1 MSMVSAVF
9 IVFVVCLALGVPI
22 AVSIMAAGLMASFVN
37 PGFSADAMYCF
48 RTLVT
53 SMDSYVLLAIPLFI
67 LSGNIMAKGGISDR
81 LFTFFAYFL
90 GDRTAGLPCAV
101 IISCLFY
108 GAITGS
114 APATVAA
121 IGAMTIPLLTKLG
134 YDKSF
139 VTALVAVAGGLGVI
153 IPPSIPFVMYGV
165 SSNESVGDLF
175 TAGIVPGLMIGLCL
189 MVCAWIMCKRNG
201 EDKEKLQAN
210 ARVLHE
216 KGFFKVFKES
226 ILALICPV
234 IILGGIYS
242 GKFTP
247 TEAAC
252 VSVIY
257 ALAVSVFV
265 YKTMGT
271 KEIILAFRE
280 TVQSLVSMVFVAAAA
295 TVFGRILTLMQVPQL
310 VANAMTA
317 TFHSKVVLLLLVNL
331 FLLVVG
337 MLMDA
342 VSAILIVT
350 PIFMP
355 MISAIGVDPIH
366 FGVIMVVNLAI
377 GFVTPPVGVNLY
389 VASTMSG
396 VSIMEIAKKA
406 IPFIVFFLVALLL
419 LTFVPAISLCL
430 L

>member
-1 MSMVSAVF
+1 MISVVI
-9 IVFVVCLALGVPI
+9 IVLVLGLILGLPI
-22 AVSIMAAGLMASFVN
+22 ALAILLASLSVAVTN
-37 PGFSADAMYCF
+37 PSFTADAMFCF
-48 RTLVT
+48 RTMVT
-53 SMDSYVLLAIPLFI
+53 ALDSYALLAIPLFI

-90 GDRTAGLPCAV
+90 GDRTAGMPCAV

-121 IGAMTIPLLTKLG
+121 IGAMTIPLLTRLG
-134 YDKSF
+134 YDRVF

-165 SSNESVGDLF
+165 SSGASVGDLF
-175 TAGIVPGLMIGLCL
+175 KAGVVPGCLIGLCL
-189 MVCAWIMCKRNG
+189 MVCAYIMCKKSG
-201 EDKEKLQAN
+201 EDKQKLRAN
-210 ARVLHE
+210 AQELRA
-216 KGFFKVFKES
+216 KGFLHILRES
-226 ILALICPV
+226 SLALICPI
-234 IILGGIYS
+234 IILGGIY
-242 GKFTP
+242 GGFFTP

-257 ALAVSVFV
+257 ALIVSVFV
-265 YKTMGT
+265 YHSMSWQD
-271 KEIILAFRE
+271 ILKALRD
-280 TVQSLVSMVFVAAAA
+280 TVASLVPMVFVAATA
-295 TVFGRILTLMQVPQL
+295 TVFGRILTMMQVPQM
-310 VANAMTA
+310 VATAMTTA
-317 TFHSKVVLLLLVNL
+317 IHSKIILLLLINL

-342 VSAILIVT
+342 VSAIMIVT

-355 MISAIGVDPIH
+355 MISAIGMNPIH

-389 VASTMSG
+389 VASSMTGLPVMNI
-396 VSIMEIAKKA
+396 VKKA
-406 IPFIVFFLVALLL
+406 VPFLAFFLAALLL
-419 LTFVPAISLCL
+419 LTFIPALSLCL
-430 L
+430 V

>member
-1 MSMVSAVF
+1 MISVVI
-9 IVFVVCLALGVPI
+9 IVLVLGLILGLPI
-22 AVSIMAAGLMASFVN
+22 ALAILLASLSVAVTN
-37 PGFSADAMYCF
+37 PSFTADAMFCF
-48 RTLVT
+48 RTMVT
-53 SMDSYVLLAIPLFI
+53 ALDSYALLAIPLFI

-90 GDRTAGLPCAV
+90 GDRTAGMPCAV

-121 IGAMTIPLLTKLG
+121 IGAMTIPLLTRLG
-134 YDKSF
+134 YDRVF

-165 SSNESVGDLF
+165 SSGASVGDLF
-175 TAGIVPGLMIGLCL
+175 KAGVVPGCLIGLCL
-189 MVCAWIMCKRNG
+189 MVCAYIMCKKSG
-201 EDKEKLQAN
+201 EDKQKLRAN
-210 ARVLHE
+210 AQELRA
-216 KGFFKVFKES
+216 KGFLHILRES
-226 ILALICPV
+226 SLALICPI
-234 IILGGIYS
+234 IILGGIY
-242 GKFTP
+242 GGFFTP

-257 ALAVSVFV
+257 ALIVSVFV
-265 YKTMGT
+265 YPSMSWQD
-271 KEIILAFRE
+271 ILKALRD
-280 TVQSLVSMVFVAAAA
+280 TVASLVPMVFVAATA
-295 TVFGRILTLMQVPQL
+295 TVFGRILTMMQVPQM
-310 VANAMTA
+310 VATAMTTA
-317 TFHSKVVLLLLVNL
+317 IHSKIILLLLINL

-342 VSAILIVT
+342 VSAIMIVT

-355 MISAIGVDPIH
+355 MISAIGMNPIH

-389 VASTMSG
+389 VASSMTGLPVMNI
-396 VSIMEIAKKA
+396 VKKA
-406 IPFIVFFLVALLL
+406 VPFLAFFLAALLL
-419 LTFVPAISLCL
+419 LTFIPVLSLCL
-430 L
+430 V

>member
-1 MSMVSAVF
+1 MIGA
-9 IVFVVCLALGVPI
+9 VFVVFVICLVLGVPI
-22 AVSIMAAGLMASFVN
+22 AVSLLAAGLTASVVN
-37 PGFSADAMYCF
+37 PSFTVDAVFTF
-48 RTLVT
+48 RTLSS

-67 LSGNIMAKGGISDR
+67 LSGNLMAKGGISDR

-90 GDRTAGLPCAV
+90 GNRTAGLPCAV
-101 IISCLFY
+101 IVSCLFY

-121 IGAMTIPLLTKLG
+121 IGAMTIPLLTRLG
-134 YDKSF
+134 YDKVF

-165 SSNESVGDLF
+165 SSSTSVGDMF
-175 TAGIVPGLMIGLCL
+175 TAGIVPGLLIGACL

-201 EDKEKLQAN
+201 EDKEKLAENTRQ
-210 ARVLHE
+210 LHD
-216 KGFFKVFKES
+216 KGFFAVFRES
-226 ILALICPV
+226 LLALICPV
-234 IILGGIYS
+234 VILGGIY
-242 GKFTP
+242 GGFFTP

-257 ALAVSVFV
+257 ALIVSVFI
-265 YKTMGT
+265 YKTMRWN
-271 KEIILAFRE
+271 EIVIAFRE
-280 TVQSLVSMVFVAAAA
+280 TALSLVSMVFVAAAA
-295 TVFGRILTLMQVPQL
+295 TIFGRILTMMQIPQL
-310 VANAMTA
+310 VASELIS
-317 TFHSKVVLLLLVNL
+317 TFHSKVALLLLINL
-331 FLLVVG
+331 FLLIVG

-355 MISAIGVDPIH
+355 MIAAINVDPVH
-366 FGVIMVVNLAI
+366 FGIIMVVNLAI
-377 GFVTPPVGVNLY
+377 GFVTPPVGVNLF

-396 VSIMEIAKKA
+396 VPIMKIAKKA
-406 IPFIVFFLVALLL
+406 IPFILFFLVALLAI
-419 LTFVPAISLCL
+419 TFFEGISLCL

>member
-1 MSMVSAVF
+1 MIGA
-9 IVFVVCLALGVPI
+9 VFVVFVICLVLGVPI
-22 AVSIMAAGLMASFVN
+22 AVSLLAAGLTASVVN
-37 PGFSADAMYCF
+37 PSFTVDAVFTF
-48 RTLVT
+48 RTLSS

-67 LSGNIMAKGGISDR
+67 LSGNLMAKGGISDR

-90 GDRTAGLPCAV
+90 GNRTAGLPCAV
-101 IISCLFY
+101 IVSCLFY

-121 IGAMTIPLLTKLG
+121 IGAMTIPLLTRLG
-134 YDKSF
+134 YDKVF

-165 SSNESVGDLF
+165 SSSTSVGDMF
-175 TAGIVPGLMIGLCL
+175 TAGIVPGLLIGACL

-201 EDKEKLQAN
+201 EDKEKLAENTRQ
-210 ARVLHE
+210 LHD
-216 KGFFKVFKES
+216 KGFIAVFRES
-226 ILALICPV
+226 LLALICPV
-234 IILGGIYS
+234 VILGGIY
-242 GKFTP
+242 GGFFTP

-257 ALAVSVFV
+257 ALIVSVFI
-265 YKTMGT
+265 YKTMRWN
-271 KEIILAFRE
+271 EIVIAFRE
-280 TVQSLVSMVFVAAAA
+280 TALSLVSMVFVAAAA
-295 TVFGRILTLMQVPQL
+295 TIFGRILTMMQVPQL
-310 VANAMTA
+310 VASELIS
-317 TFHSKVVLLLLVNL
+317 TFHSKVALLLLINL
-331 FLLVVG
+331 FLLIVG

-355 MISAIGVDPIH
+355 MIAAINVDPVH
-366 FGVIMVVNLAI
+366 FGIIMVVNLAI
-377 GFVTPPVGVNLY
+377 GFVTPPVGVNLF

-396 VSIMEIAKKA
+396 VPIMKIAKKA
-406 IPFIVFFLVALLL
+406 IPFILFFLVALLAI
-419 LTFVPAISLCL
+419 TFFEGISLCL

>member
-1 MSMVSAVF
+1 MIGA
-9 IVFVVCLALGVPI
+9 VFVVFVICLILGVPI
-22 AVSIMAAGLMASFVN
+22 AVSLLAAGLTASVVN
-37 PGFSADAMYCF
+37 PSFTVDAVFTF
-48 RTLVT
+48 RTLSS

-67 LSGNIMAKGGISDR
+67 LSGNLMAKGGISDR

-90 GDRTAGLPCAV
+90 GNRTAGLPCAV
-101 IISCLFY
+101 IVSCLFY

-121 IGAMTIPLLTKLG
+121 IGAMTIPLLTRLG
-134 YDKSF
+134 YDKVF

-165 SSNESVGDLF
+165 SSSTSVGDMF
-175 TAGIVPGLMIGLCL
+175 TAGIVPGLLIGACL

-201 EDKEKLQAN
+201 EDKEKLADN
-210 ARVLHE
+210 TRLLHS
-216 KGFFKVFKES
+216 KGFFAVFRES
-226 ILALICPV
+226 LLALICPV
-234 IILGGIYS
+234 IILGGIY
-242 GKFTP
+242 GGFFTP

-257 ALAVSVFV
+257 ALIVSVFV
-265 YKTMGT
+265 YKTMKW
-271 KEIILAFRE
+271 KEIVVAFRE
-280 TVQSLVSMVFVAAAA
+280 TALSLVSMVFVAAAA
-295 TVFGRILTLMQVPQL
+295 TIFGRILTMMQVPQL
-310 VANAMTA
+310 VASELIS
-317 TFHSKVVLLLLVNL
+317 TFHSKVALLLLINL
-331 FLLVVG
+331 FLLIVG

-355 MISAIGVDPIH
+355 MIAAIDVDPVH
-366 FGVIMVVNLAI
+366 FGIIMVVNLAI
-377 GFVTPPVGVNLY
+377 GFVTPPVGVNLF

-396 VSIMEIAKKA
+396 VPIMKIAKKA
-406 IPFIVFFLVALLL
+406 IPFILFFLVALLAI
-419 LTFVPAISLCL
+419 TFIEGISLCL